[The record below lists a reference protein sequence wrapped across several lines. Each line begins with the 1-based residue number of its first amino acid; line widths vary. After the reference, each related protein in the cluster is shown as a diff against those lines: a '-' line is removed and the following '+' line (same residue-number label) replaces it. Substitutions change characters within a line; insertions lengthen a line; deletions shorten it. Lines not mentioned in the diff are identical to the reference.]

1 MKKQNILDLLC
12 DDLIVEVNTKIENFK
27 KCIEDFDKCVDNNI
41 IPFLVERHEEFGFE
55 FDLNSDDIAI
65 KEKSEFILC
74 VMIREFRELI
84 SVTPDYFLAEKEEN
98 GFDMA
103 CNYILFHILMGNDIK
118 ELFNL

>member
-12 DDLIVEVNTKIENFK
+12 DDLILEVNTKIENFK
-27 KCIEDFDKCVDNNI
+27 KCIDDFDKCVDNNI
-41 IPFLVERHEEFGFE
+41 IPYLISEHERFGFD
-55 FDLNSDDIAI
+55 FDLNSNDIAI

-84 SVTPDYFLAEKEEN
+84 SITPDYFLAKKEEE
-98 GFDMA
+98 GFDKA
-103 CNYILFHILMGNDIK
+103 CNYMLFHILMGNDIK